1 MVANKDNMT
10 LIFVHACGVGNWMWY
25 KQREYFSS
33 FSCKFIELPEHGDNF
48 NIQPFSVKSAIKQI
62 DTTVRCSPGE
72 VVLIGHEMGARLILN
87 YLAEYTNDKVKKI
100 VLSSTMVKTVKEG
113 MFHRILPAKIIEKE
127 FEKKNKNLQNRDFI
141 KKTLAYYGV
150 EEAYKD
156 NYINDMT
163 RYKPRQLVKII
174 QEGLLKKLPLNL
186 LVENNTPALIL
197 VGENET
203 KANKLSAKM
212 LSEHFFN
219 SKLVVVENSSDN
231 HVRTNS
237 IVFNESVKN
246 FILT

>member
-1 MVANKDNMT
+1 
-10 LIFVHACGVGNWMWY
+10 
-25 KQREYFSS
+25 
-33 FSCKFIELPEHGDNF
+33 
-48 NIQPFSVKSAIKQI
+48 
-62 DTTVRCSPGE
+62 
-72 VVLIGHEMGARLILN
+72 
-87 YLAEYTNDKVKKI
+87 
-100 VLSSTMVKTVKEG
+100 
-113 MFHRILPAKIIEKE
+113 
-127 FEKKNKNLQNRDFI
+127 
-141 KKTLAYYGV
+141 
-150 EEAYKD
+150 
-156 NYINDMT
+156 MT